1 MQQAK
6 DILRVILLGTGIP
19 NPDIN
24 AFGTATIIEAGSQ
37 LVLLDCGRGTVIR
50 MAQLGIPLGA
60 VDKVFLSHFHSDHYA
75 GLFDLLM
82 TGTIPQPY
90 AKAEMSSR
98 CVWPAQGRGYRG
110 RGQHHRPAG
119 SQDP

>member
-1 MQQAK
+1 MRVALSCFDRIIHIAGHNQREQIMQHAN

-37 LVLLDCGRGTVIR
+37 RVLLDCGRGTVIR

-60 VDKVFLSHFHSDHYA
+60 VDEVFLSHFHSDHYA

-82 TGTIPQPY
+82 TGTIP
-90 AKAEMSSR
+90 
-98 CVWPAQGRGYRG
+98 
-110 RGQHHRPAG
+110 
-119 SQDP
+119 